1 MTDKPIRLITTG
13 GTIDETGQ
21 DAEGMSLFSET
32 HVGGM
37 LRGATVSIPVL
48 VEVAMLKES
57 RRMTDADREVI
68 ARRCSECPENRILIT
83 HGTYTMADTARYLGE
98 RISDKTIVLFG
109 SLVPFTKE
117 KSEAVSNLQ
126 FALDSLQK
134 LPVGVYVAME
144 ERVFNWDNLTKN
156 PQTGTFETISED

>member
-1 MTDKPIRLITTG
+1 
-13 GTIDETGQ
+13 
-21 DAEGMSLFSET
+21 
-32 HVGGM
+32 M
-37 LRGATVSIPVL
+37 LRDATVSIPVL

-83 HGTYTMADTARYLGE
+83 HGTYTIADTARYLGE

-109 SLVPFTKE
+109 SLVPFAKE
-117 KSEAVSNLQ
+117 KSETVFNLR

-134 LPVGVYVAME
+134 LPVGVYIAMGGK
-144 ERVFNWDNLTKN
+144 VFNWDNVRKN
-156 PQTGTFETISED
+156 KDTGLFEELKG